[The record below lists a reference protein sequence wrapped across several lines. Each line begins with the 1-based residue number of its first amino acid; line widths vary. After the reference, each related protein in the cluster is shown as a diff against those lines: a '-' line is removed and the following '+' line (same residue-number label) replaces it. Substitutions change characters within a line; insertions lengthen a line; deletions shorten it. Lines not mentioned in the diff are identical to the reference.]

1 MYEIFEL
8 FAEDSLLC
16 KTPCKNK
23 HKRAENL
30 RWNGLVAEMERL
42 VAELEHQE
50 KQVAELPQEERNSLK
65 QRTQAVLPFAWVRF
79 CVDF

>member
-23 HKRAENL
+23 HKRTENL

-42 VAELEHQE
+42 VAELEPWCSGHGGE
-50 KQVAELPQEERNSLK
+50 HLL
-65 QRTQAVLPFAWVRF
+65 
-79 CVDF
+79 